1 MVWHCLKYELLQS
14 IRVKDV
20 IVWLILFPILLGAF
34 FKIAFHSIYDKTTH
48 FSTIPVAVVEQQ
60 EDSIFHTVMDSL
72 ETGDDPLFAVTY
84 TDSEEAKRL
93 LKEDRV
99 KGIIFLEDTLSLT
112 VSKEGMEQTMI
123 HSFLNQYQTQEAV
136 LVRTMQTHPEQLD
149 AVLAVFQE
157 DLACNKAIPLTD
169 GNPDN
174 YIAYFYNLLAMVAM
188 FGSITGLHVAIGS
201 QGNLSALG
209 ARRCCSPTPKSISL
223 ITSLIGSYGIQT
235 LCILISVTYL
245 AFVLQVDFG
254 NRLPLVYLSGCI
266 GGILGVS
273 MGFMIG
279 SFSRI
284 SQGAKVG
291 IAMTISMLSCFFSGM
306 MIGNMKAI
314 LAEKL
319 PWFNRINPAALIS
332 DAFYCLNVYQDYDRY
347 LEKNVSMLILAVLF
361 VTIGILLTR
370 RRKYASL

>member
-254 NRLPLVYLSGCI
+254 SHLPLVYLSGCI

-279 SFSRI
+279 SFGRI

-291 IAMTISMLSCFFSGM
+291 IAMTISMLSCFFSGL

>member
-1 MVWHCLKYELLQS
+1 
-14 IRVKDV
+14 
-20 IVWLILFPILLGAF
+20 
-34 FKIAFHSIYDKTTH
+34 
-48 FSTIPVAVVEQQ
+48 
-60 EDSIFHTVMDSL
+60 MDSL

-149 AVLAVFQE
+149 AMLAVFQE

-279 SFSRI
+279 SFGRI

-291 IAMTISMLSCFFSGM
+291 IAMTISMLSCF
-306 MIGNMKAI
+306 
-314 LAEKL
+314 LA
-319 PWFNRINPAALIS
+319 
-332 DAFYCLNVYQDYDRY
+332 
-347 LEKNVSMLILAVLF
+347 
-361 VTIGILLTR
+361 G
-370 RRKYASL
+370 